1 MPWSWLK
8 QYIDFII
15 HKKTKAKN
23 LLEKD
28 FFMLMNNS
36 VFEKI
41 MENIH
46 SRFTT
51 CDKQRKAIQNQLVRT
66 SNMKTKK
73 TYYLI
78 TNNLIIISKLSEATI
93 INLEAMSLIKCQS
106 CFADKRYLIN
116 DGIQTY
122 AYGHYKI
129 TK

>member
-1 MPWSWLK
+1 
-8 QYIDFII
+8 
-15 HKKTKAKN
+15 
-23 LLEKD
+23 
-28 FFMLMNNS
+28 MLMNNS

-41 MENIH
+41 MKNIH
-46 SRFTT
+46 SRGTT

-106 CFADKRYLIN
+106 CFADKRYIIN
-116 DGIQTY
+116 DGIQTH